1 MFVTIFTMNGDFR
14 FAINEENY
22 FTIVVCSEFLSIFST
37 IDHENK
43 VIKFH
48 CQQQMNDS
56 LQEKI
61 NKWVELYESAN
72 IQLRR
77 IRHYFK
83 SIPDGEYFY
92 IFPNCTFSLKD
103 TMIISEKL
111 KALNEGKN
119 QEEIDNEIA
128 KVQKDYDEIFGD
140 IISKYKLI
148 TFDTKKK
155 KLYGE
160 PTKEKRHCRY
170 CNKTMDD
177 GVNFKNIA
185 HAISEALGNKTIISA
200 EECDTCNSKFAETI
214 EKDIIKYLHLYRT
227 LYGKKGKNGIPHL
240 KYDNGM
246 EIKYYGENAIL
257 IDRLGACKFDQGD
270 DFIIPLKNTI
280 NLMNIYRA
288 LVKFVI
294 GVIPREYLQYCSK
307 TIDWLNNIKND
318 GSKLDLPPVATLF
331 DNRFYFD
338 QPELVIYVRK
348 EDCKE
353 FPFIYAEFRTT
364 FFIFVYILPFS
375 DKDSVDFSCKEN
387 FDRFWQL
394 NKHFCLT
401 EKWIFNDFNVDKD
414 LILTMNLNFQKQNNE

>member
-1 MFVTIFTMNGDFR
+1 MLDVTVFTVNGDYTFS
-14 FAINEENY
+14 INELIIY
-22 FTIVVCSEFLSIFST
+22 FEFLNIFISIY
-37 IDHENK
+37 ENK
-43 VIKFH
+43 VVEFH
-48 CQQQMNDS
+48 FQQKMDDS
-56 LQEKI
+56 LREKI
-61 NKWVELYESAN
+61 NKWVKLYEPVN
-72 IQLRR
+72 IQLRK
-77 IRHYFK
+77 IKKYFE
-83 SIPDGEYFY
+83 SIPDGEYFF
-92 IFPNCTFSLKD
+92 IFPFSTFSLKD
-103 TMIISEKL
+103 TMIIFERL
-111 KALNEGKN
+111 KALNKGKN
-119 QEEIDNEIA
+119 QDEIDREIA

-140 IISKYKLI
+140 LLRKYELI

-155 KLYGE
+155 NIWGE
-160 PTKEKRHCRY
+160 HCKEKRRCRY
-170 CNKTMDD
+170 CNKTMND
-177 GVNFKNIA
+177 GVHFKNIA

-227 LYGKKGKNGIPHL
+227 LYGKKGKNGVPHL
-240 KYDNGM
+240 KYDNGV

-257 IDRLGACKFDQGD
+257 IDTEGVCKFNQED
-270 DFIIPLKNTI
+270 DFTIPLKDTI

-294 GVIPREYLQYCSK
+294 GVIPREYLQHCQK

-318 GSKLDLPPVATLF
+318 GSKLDLPPVATLL
-331 DNRFYFD
+331 DNRFYHD
-338 QPELVIYVRK
+338 QPELVIYIRK

-364 FFIFVYILPFS
+364 FLIFVFIVPFS
-375 DKDSVDFSCKEN
+375 DKDSVDFSCKEK

-401 EKWIFNDFNVDKD
+401 EKWIFNDFNVDND